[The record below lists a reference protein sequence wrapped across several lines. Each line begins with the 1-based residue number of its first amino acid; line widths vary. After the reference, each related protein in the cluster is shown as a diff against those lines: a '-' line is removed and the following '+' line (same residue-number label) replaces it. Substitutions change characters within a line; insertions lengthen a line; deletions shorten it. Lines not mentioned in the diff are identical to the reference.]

1 MRGLGLKVSP
11 SMSGSSN
18 AERIMGRLSASR
30 AQSAALS
37 EAAEEY
43 DQSPKV
49 TFLSLLMLL
58 RQSLVWVPSSCME
71 SGS

>member
-1 MRGLGLKVSP
+1 MRSLGLRVSP

-30 AQSAALS
+30 VHSAALS

-49 TFLSLLMLL
+49 TFLSLLMLIRRCL
-58 RQSLVWVPSSCME
+58 SQLLYGV
-71 SGS
+71 